1 MNTYEYITSEDVD
14 SKRLEDALNEA
25 GRQGFRL
32 SWMKPRNL
40 ADSSFIVVMERK
52 TSRNA

>member
-1 MNTYEYITSEDVD
+1 MNTYEYITLEDVD

-25 GRQGFRL
+25 GKQGFRL
-32 SWMKPRNL
+32 SWMKPRDL

-52 TSRNA
+52 VSRNA